1 MLLETLHKLPII
13 DDCTTFD
20 APSHTY
26 TVNGIMVPRSVTA
39 VITDEVTKQD
49 ECFEADKV
57 IDKNLSTWRSKASS
71 KYHELIRGKDDEEA
85 KETIKALWDR
95 ANKLGTIMHHAFE
108 LTLNGESMPTAYS
121 DGGADDVTKEMHD
134 FQCFRSAF
142 SKLKPHRTELCVYG
156 CDAERRP
163 IIAGQIDFVASKKD
177 GSYVIIDFK
186 RTDHN
191 LRYDA
196 FAFGRKMQGVLNGYA
211 SNDHIR
217 YSFQTS
223 IYSLLFSDL
232 TGKPV
237 TEKWLLQVHPN
248 LDSYNLIKCTN
259 FEAEAKQM
267 LLSLGWVPFKN

>member
-26 TVNGIMVPRSVTA
+26 TVNGIVVPRSVTA
-39 VITDEVTKQD
+39 VITDEVTKQE

-108 LTLNGESMPTAYS
+108 LALNGESMPTAYS

-142 SKLKPHRTELCVYG
+142 SKLKTHSSVRWRVQARKTRHARLGRRIRHRL
-156 CDAERRP
+156 RRLVTRARAAALHTFP
-163 IIAGQIDFVASKKD
+163 SA
-177 GSYVIIDFK
+177 
-186 RTDHN
+186 T
-191 LRYDA
+191 
-196 FAFGRKMQGVLNGYA
+196 
-211 SNDHIR
+211 
-217 YSFQTS
+217 TS
-223 IYSLLFSDL
+223 TS
-232 TGKPV
+232 P
-237 TEKWLLQVHPN
+237 
-248 LDSYNLIKCTN
+248 
-259 FEAEAKQM
+259 A
-267 LLSLGWVPFKN
+267 